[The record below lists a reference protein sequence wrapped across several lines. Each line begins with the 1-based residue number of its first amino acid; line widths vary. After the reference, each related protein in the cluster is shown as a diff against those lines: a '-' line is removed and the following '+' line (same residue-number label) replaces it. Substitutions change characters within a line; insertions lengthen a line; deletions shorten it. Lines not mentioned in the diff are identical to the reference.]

1 MIATDHARVSAGL
14 AESDL
19 AAGIF
24 APEVQKT
31 LDVSRHYGG
40 WATGG
45 SYRIRVFAAP
55 GRVPVVVCSQL
66 SARPRWCIS
75 AVVES
80 LAATV
85 VGRYLPHRLE
95 EHEPVVWL
103 EHYPSDEGRRQ
114 RGAARLDVSR
124 VTFAHWRP
132 MIGLLT
138 GVERPQI
145 GAPSWVPLSPE
156 QVAELVGSGDVL
168 EA

>member
-1 MIATDHARVSAGL
+1 MMSHLVRQTSLIWADPKSSPTGAIPV
-14 AESDL
+14 
-19 AAGIF
+19 
-24 APEVQKT
+24 VQKT

-40 WATGG
+40 WANGG
-45 SYRIRVFAAP
+45 SYRIQIFEAP
-55 GRVPVVVCSQL
+55 GRPPVVVCSQIT
-66 SARPRWCIS
+66 SRPGWCVS

-95 EHEPVVWL
+95 ELEPVIWL

-114 RGAARLDVSR
+114 RGAGRLDVSR

-132 MIGLLT
+132 TIGFLT

-145 GAPSWVPLSPE
+145 GAPSWRPLDRDE
-156 QVAELVGSGDVL
+156 VAWLVGGADVL
-168 EA
+168 ED

>member
-1 MIATDHARVSAGL
+1 VKTDFWARAKT
-14 AESDL
+14 ESSP
-19 AAGIF
+19 AAPSRF
-24 APEVQKT
+24 ASRPDIRKT
-31 LDVSRHYGG
+31 LDVTRHYGG

-45 SYRIRVFAAP
+45 SYRIRVFDVP
-55 GRVPVVVCSQL
+55 GRAPVVVCSQIEH
-66 SARPRWCIS
+66 RPGWCIS

-85 VGRYLPHRLE
+85 IGRYLPQRLE
-95 EHEPVVWL
+95 EDEPVVWL
-103 EHYPSDEGRRQ
+103 EHYPADEGRRR

-132 MIGLLT
+132 TIGTLT

-145 GAPSWVPLSPE
+145 GAPAWTPLSSE
-156 QVAELVGSGDVL
+156 QLSELVGGEDVL